1 MELIINLE
9 KNTYQ
14 KWNETQPFGHF
25 LQSEEWGEFKSQGA
39 WSYELIGLKD
49 KGEIIGACMLL
60 KRKLP
65 MIQGYMYYAP
75 RGFVL
80 DYTHEKIVRIFTEK
94 IMAYAKDNNG
104 VMVKIDPCIMYRE
117 HDAEG
122 NFVEGGFDNTETIKM
137 LCRLGY
143 RHKGVTLD
151 FDGIQP
157 RFVYRLP
164 LDRPLDELMK
174 KFHHKTRYNIRLAEK
189 KGVEIYEG
197 SREELQQFEEIM
209 RVTGERDGFIP
220 RSLAYFQ
227 SMYDVLY
234 PAGKLKFYL
243 ARYNVKKALA
253 SVQEQLQKELGK
265 EKQDEKRIVKLQKD
279 EQELLHHSEK
289 HPEGIVVSGTLMI
302 INGATA
308 CYLYGASDNGF
319 RNIMPNYL
327 IQWKMI
333 QDAYEMGCTMY
344 DFRGI
349 SGDLSPDNPLHG
361 LYRFKK
367 GFTGEFV
374 EYIGEFDYVLSPI
387 RYEIFERGVPMAKK
401 ILRQIKRR

>member
-1 MELIINLE
+1 MELVTNLDRHIY
-9 KNTYQ
+9 KD
-14 KWNETQPFGHF
+14 WNETHQYGQI
-25 LQSEEWGEFKSQGA
+25 LQSEEWGMFKSKGA
-39 WSYELIGLKD
+39 WNYELIGLKD
-49 KGEIIGACMLL
+49 QGKLVGACMLL

-65 MIQGYMYYAP
+65 LLNRYMFYAP

-80 DYTHEKIVRIFTEK
+80 DYTNGKVVEEFTKHISE
-94 IMAYAKDNNG
+94 YARAHQG
-104 VMVKIDPCIMYRE
+104 IMVKIDPCVMYRE

-122 NFVEGGFDNTETIKM
+122 HLVEGGFNHADIIHM
-137 LCRLGY
+137 LCDLGY
-143 RHKGVTLD
+143 QHKGITLD

-164 LDRPLDELMK
+164 LDRSLDALMK

-197 SREELQQFEEIM
+197 SRDELKLFEKIM

-220 RSLAYFQ
+220 RSLEYFQ

-234 PAGKLKFYL
+234 PTGKLKFYL
-243 ARYNVKKALA
+243 AKYNVKKALDI
-253 SVQEQLQKELGK
+253 VGKQLEQEESK
-265 EKQDEKRIVKLQKD
+265 EKKDEKRIAKLRKE
-279 EQELLHHSEK
+279 EQELNDLCQE
-289 HPEGIVVSGTLMI
+289 HPNGLVVSGTIMLV
-302 INGATA
+302 NGKTA
-308 CYLYGASDNGF
+308 WYLYGASDNAF

-327 IQWKMI
+327 IQWQMI

-374 EYIGEFDYVLSPI
+374 EYIGEFDLIIRPLSYKLFEHGLPFIKKVI
-387 RYEIFERGVPMAKK
+387 RKV
-401 ILRQIKRR
+401 KR

>member
-1 MELIINLE
+1 MELVTNLDHQSY
-9 KNTYQ
+9 KR
-14 KWNETQPFGHF
+14 WNETHQYGQF
-25 LQSEEWGEFKSQGA
+25 LQSEEWGQFKSKGA

-49 KGEIIGACMLL
+49 QGELVAACMLL

-65 MIQGYMYYAP
+65 LMNGYMYYAP

-80 DYTHEKIVRIFTEK
+80 DYSNTTVIREFTQKIA
-94 IMAYAKDNNG
+94 AYAKANKG
-104 VMVKIDPCIMYRE
+104 IMVKIDPCVMYRE

-122 NFVEGGFDNTETIKM
+122 HLVEEGFNHENIIKS
-137 LCRLGY
+137 LCNLGY
-143 RHKGVTLD
+143 HHKGVTLD

-164 LDRPLDELMK
+164 LDRDLDELMK

-197 SREELQQFEEIM
+197 SREELEIFEKIM

-220 RSLAYFQ
+220 RPLEYFQ

-234 PAGKLKFYL
+234 PAGKLKFYM
-243 ARYNVKKALA
+243 ARYNVEKALKTV
-253 SVQEQLQKELGK
+253 SQQLQKEQAK
-265 EKQDEKRIVKLQKD
+265 EKYDEERLEKLLREEK
-279 EQELLHHSEK
+279 ELMELSKE
-289 HPEGIVVSGTLMI
+289 HPTGIIVSGTIMI
-302 INGATA
+302 INGKTA
-308 CYLYGASDNGF
+308 WYLYGASDNAF

-333 QDAYEMGCTMY
+333 QDAYKIGCNMY

-349 SGDLSPDNPLHG
+349 SGDLSPENPLHG

-374 EYIGEFDYVLSPI
+374 EYIGEFDLILRPI
-387 RYEIFERGVPMAKK
+387 RYKLFEHGVPLAKK
-401 ILRQIKRR
+401 IISKLKK